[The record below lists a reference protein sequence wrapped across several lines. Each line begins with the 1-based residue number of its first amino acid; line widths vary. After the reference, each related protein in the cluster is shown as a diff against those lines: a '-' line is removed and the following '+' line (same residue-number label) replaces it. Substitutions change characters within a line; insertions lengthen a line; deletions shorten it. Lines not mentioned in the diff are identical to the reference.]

1 MSVIK
6 DEKGV
11 KKATKALLDKYGW
24 FWWMP
29 PANGYGKVGISDF
42 NCLSDGV
49 FIAIETK
56 FGSNKPTIP
65 QRAYLESIQASGGFS
80 FVVNEQN
87 LDALETF
94 LKCFKEQTG
103 EVMRNKRMSNE
114 AGAAMV
120 DALRALQALV

>member
-11 KKATKALLDKYGW
+11 KKATKALLDKHSW

-42 NCLSDGV
+42 NCLNNGV

-65 QRAYLESIQASGGFS
+65 QRAYLESIQASGGFA
-80 FVVNEQN
+80 FVVTEKNLEQ
-87 LDALETF
+87 LDIF
-94 LKCFKEQTG
+94 LTNFDQQTV
-103 EVMRNKRMSNE
+103 EVMKNKQMSHE
-114 AGAAMV
+114 AGAAML